1 MNSAN
6 PPPTF
11 PPPWTQRGWGP
22 KLVQVNATKNSL
34 NPTVMAHVLIAVAI
48 GAGAIVLYLTTLGS
62 ILILSKQWRICP
74 GEGSQSQVSQS
85 QAGQKEA
92 PRPAALS
99 PAVTLSPADP
109 RQEVVTLPDLN
120 QINSAIDLLDAR
132 ILPSQKIRLKSQVAQ
147 LREAQF
153 TACAIGVFFFANR
166 NAALT
171 VSTAAAIVAFSSLA
185 FVSKNGWE
193 GTNNAI
199 INVGLSS
206 ALVLFAAWSFSQLYG
221 QGVNYE
227 NQRTKVV
234 LATNL
239 LNNIASA
246 VANKN
251 AVRLDGKPAAA
262 NAKPEEKSLPLVDV
276 ASVTLLIQ
284 SIDKQL
290 EVINDLN
297 FGGDS
302 SFAEEAAK
310 KVGKLLN
317 STPLPELA
325 KP

>member
-1 MNSAN
+1 
-6 PPPTF
+6 
-11 PPPWTQRGWGP
+11 
-22 KLVQVNATKNSL
+22 LVQVNATKNSL
-34 NPTVMAHVLIAVAI
+34 NPTALAHVLIAVSI
-48 GAGAIVLYLTTLGS
+48 GAGAFVLYVSTLGS
-62 ILILSKQWRICP
+62 ILILSKEWRICP
-74 GEGSQSQVSQS
+74 REVSAISQVSPS
-85 QAGQKEA
+85 QAGQNQ
-92 PRPAALS
+92 ALKQG
-99 PAVTLSPADP
+99 VG
-109 RQEVVTLPDLN
+109 TLPDLN
-120 QINSAIDLLDAR
+120 QINSAIDLLDPR
-132 ILPSQKIRLKSQVAQ
+132 ILPSQKLRLKSQVAQ

-153 TACAIGVFFFANR
+153 TACSIGVFFFANR

-171 VSTAAAIVAFSSLA
+171 VSTAAAILAFSSLA

-239 LNNIASA
+239 LNGVASA

-251 AVRLDGKPAAA
+251 AIRLDGKPAAA
-262 NAKPEEKSLPLVDV
+262 NATPEEKSLPLVDV
-276 ASVTLLIQ
+276 ANVTLLIQ

-302 SFAEEAAK
+302 SFAEDAAK
-310 KVGKLLN
+310 KFGKLLN
-317 STPLPELA
+317 STPLPEPT

>member
-1 MNSAN
+1 MS
-6 PPPTF
+6 PPF
-11 PPPWTQRGWGP
+11 PPAWTQGVWGRR
-22 KLVQVNATKNSL
+22 LVQVNATKNSL
-34 NPTVMAHVLIAVAI
+34 NPTVLAHVLIAVSI
-48 GAGAIVLYLTTLGS
+48 GAGAFVLYVSTLGS
-62 ILILSKQWRICP
+62 ILILSKQWRVCP
-74 GEGSQSQVSQS
+74 REVSAISQVSPS
-85 QAGQKEA
+85 QAGQKQ
-92 PRPAALS
+92 ALDQ
-99 PAVTLSPADP
+99 V
-109 RQEVVTLPDLN
+109 VVTLPDLN
-120 QINSAIDLLDAR
+120 QINSAIDLLDPR
-132 ILPSQKIRLKSQVAQ
+132 ILPSQKLRLKSQVAQ

-153 TACAIGVFFFANR
+153 TACAIGVIFFANR

-171 VSTAAAIVAFSSLA
+171 VSTAAAILAFSSLA

-199 INVGLSS
+199 INIGLSS

-239 LNNIASA
+239 LNNVASA

-251 AVRLDGKPAAA
+251 AIRLDGKPAAA

-317 STPLPELA
+317 GTPLPELA